1 MSDPYASHLNVL
13 TTMLNTYQPERVLE
27 YGSGRYSTPLFL
39 ARPHIKKLT
48 VVETDFI
55 WRRELVHNNQD
66 PRMTVLVE
74 GNPSPMNY
82 DLIFIDD
89 GISADQRCRT
99 IRAVLSRRHPV
110 VIIHD
115 ANVPQYRELIDELA
129 DDVMVYKT
137 DPDTAVIL

>member
-1 MSDPYASHLNVL
+1 
-13 TTMLNTYQPERVLE
+13 MLNTYQPERVLE

-89 GISADQRCRT
+89 GISADQRSRT

-110 VIIHD
+110 VVIHD
-115 ANVPQYRELIDELA
+115 ANVPEYRELIDELA
-129 DDVMVYKT
+129 DDVMIYKT